1 MPKTISRTLNITR
14 VSFCSVEVEGGTPR
28 FIPHPDAIFPGQL
41 EKDKAKK
48 LLQGRYNKDTILVIT
63 NIDAGQH
70 RYSMGLEDFVLH
82 STITDGAFDDE
93 EDDSELPDEL
103 SGDAPA
109 SGGDDAKVASDLDA
123 IPAPGA
129 EPPAPVPTPE
139 AAPAPGAADAV
150 TAPGGETAGADAGEL
165 PYDDELPDGLAW

>member
-14 VSFCSVEVEGGTPR
+14 VSFCSVEVEDGTPR
-28 FIPHPDAIFPGQL
+28 FIPHPDAIFPGQM

-82 STITDGAFDDE
+82 ATITDGAADD
-93 EDDSELPDEL
+93 DDDDPELPDAL

-109 SGGDDAKVASDLDA
+109 SGDDDTKVASDLDA

-129 EPPAPVPTPE
+129 EAPVPTPE
-139 AAPAPGAADAV
+139 AAPAPGATDVVAAS
-150 TAPGGETAGADAGEL
+150 GGEAAGANVGEL